1 LKHPTP
7 RPTVSLFTTI
17 PAGLNVA
24 YWIPLQ
30 RESPSVLNKS
40 GTHLTYFLTFFKQW
54 MASPKKFYF
63 GFGIRIRSLV
73 DDDHRHR
80 PDCCHKLV
88 AVIQVSSH
96 KNLLLDVV

>member
-1 LKHPTP
+1 LKHPTA
-7 RPTVSLFTTI
+7 RPAVSLFTTI

-40 GTHLTYFLTFFKQW
+40 GTYLTYFLTFFKQW

-63 GFGIRIRSLV
+63 GFGIR
-73 DDDHRHR
+73 
-80 PDCCHKLV
+80 
-88 AVIQVSSH
+88 
-96 KNLLLDVV
+96 NLEAWLMIIIITALIVVTN